1 MPLVPATTLGFTN
14 DPSLNKG
21 VLVVPRDSVLSAGN
35 KSVVYVESEP
45 GHFEIRNVV
54 LGPVVEDGIVI
65 ADGLQAGEEVA
76 RKGNFLIDSQMQLVG
91 NPSLIDP
98 TIATSVTDVSR
109 TTVKPIDLGD
119 LPPIGPMSVPSSDGS
134 APDDSGSP
142 TQTMRLAEPS
152 FSSGEEN
159 GPSIPPVGEMK
170 LADPPAMSVPG
181 VAP

>member
-1 MPLVPATTLGFTN
+1 MFLILHRTDIDFLQ
-14 DPSLNKG
+14 NKAWNEILCKLIE
-21 VLVVPRDSVLSAGN
+21 VDIHNQTHYSKA
-35 KSVVYVESEP
+35 

-119 LPPIGPMSVPSSDGS
+119 LPPIGPMSVPPSDGS